1 VLVIARRT
9 ACEPSAPCEGRE
21 GVFVRL
27 TTGATR
33 QSKLYDVPVAK
44 HPPWLRARNLRASV
58 AVAAAGVAVVF
69 VTSACGPAKS
79 DVKTRHVRQALRLP
93 GAPPISSRDR
103 VYTADQAS
111 NTVSVINPKTDEVLG
126 TIPLG
131 TDLLGQI
138 LGPVDRGQ
146 VGVHGLGFSRDG
158 RLLDVISV
166 DSNAAQLIRT
176 QNNELASTTY
186 LGRSPHEGSCLRMA
200 RPSG

>member
-1 VLVIARRT
+1 MPVAKRLLSLFARN
-9 ACEPSAPCEGRE
+9 
-21 GVFVRL
+21 VR
-27 TTGATR
+27 
-33 QSKLYDVPVAK
+33 VPVA
-44 HPPWLRARNLRASV
+44 A
-58 AVAAAGVAVVF
+58 AAAGLALVL
-69 VTSACGPAKS
+69 VTGAADHATP
-79 DVKTRHVRQALRLP
+79 DVKSRHVRQAVGLP

-131 TDLLGQI
+131 PDLLGQI
-138 LGPVDRGQ
+138 LGPLNRGQ